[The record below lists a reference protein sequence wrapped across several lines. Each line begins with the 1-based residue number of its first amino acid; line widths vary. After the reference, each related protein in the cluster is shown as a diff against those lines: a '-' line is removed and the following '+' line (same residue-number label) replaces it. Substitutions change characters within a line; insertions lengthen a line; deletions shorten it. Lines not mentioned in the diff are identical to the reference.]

1 MMDFIMVPTIMAII
15 TLGIYKL
22 FELFVCKKERLMLI
36 EKMGDKYVPDVACMP
51 KLCGNFSFS
60 ALKLGCLLVGMGLGL
75 LIGFVICTSAI
86 PGYLD
91 KAVDNWRV
99 YGETVSLVYGACVLS
114 FGGIGLITAFIAEL
128 KLSKKEFRNF
138 LMIKK
143 ELSVIGNFFCIE
155 GEP

>member
-51 KLCGNFSFS
+51 KLYGNFSFS

-91 KAVDNWRV
+91 KDVDNCLWSLRAFVWR
-99 YGETVSLVYGACVLS
+99 YWAYHSLYCRVEAQ
-114 FGGIGLITAFIAEL
+114 
-128 KLSKKEFRNF
+128 
-138 LMIKK
+138 
-143 ELSVIGNFFCIE
+143 
-155 GEP
+155 

>member
-51 KLCGNFSFS
+51 KLYGNFSFS

-91 KAVDNWRV
+91 KDR
-99 YGETVSLVYGACVLS
+99 ETVSLVYGACVLS

-128 KLSKKEFRNF
+128 KLSKK
-138 LMIKK
+138 
-143 ELSVIGNFFCIE
+143 
-155 GEP
+155 